1 MQKNNRPPLEHWRYF
16 VCCVEMGSF
25 QKVAETFQTDASYVS
40 KSVKDLEIFVGE
52 ALLKRNRPQ
61 LTLTWVGRE
70 YYEKIKPLLDQ
81 SNSLFKSKKAAS
93 LNKFRIAVPATL
105 SKLFI
110 RWISEFEAQNSSVIP
125 EVDFYDKKVK
135 PVLGD
140 FDYIVTLGT
149 LPNARVYATAL
160 GLVQR
165 IMVTASPNKE
175 RLLLIT
181 EPEMLNDYS
190 LVSEKNSLVVQT
202 QNLSMTLKMKLA
214 FQVNDIVTVVDSVL
228 LENAIAI
235 GMPRWAVSEALNNG
249 SLYQVLPEW
258 SCSPETVWLLRN
270 EKAKKNS
277 EVEKFITYLQTS
289 WVNTPGLL
297 LSYDVRKN
305 AQ

>member
-25 QKVAETFQTDASYVS
+25 QKVADTFQTDASYVS

-81 SNSLFKSKKAAS
+81 SNSLFKSKKVDS

-105 SKLFI
+105 SKLFM
-110 RWISEFEAQNSSVIP
+110 RWISEFEANNASVIP
-125 EVDFYDKKVK
+125 EVVFYDKKVK

-140 FDYIVTLGT
+140 FDYIVTLGNF
-149 LPNARVYATAL
+149 PNARVYATAL

-165 IMVTASPNKE
+165 IMVTASSNKK
-175 RLLLIT
+175 RLQDVT
-181 EPEMLNDYS
+181 EPEMLNDHS

-202 QNLSMTLKMKLA
+202 DNLSMTLKMKLS
-214 FQVNDIVTVVDSVL
+214 FQVNDIVTVADSAL

-235 GMPRWAVSEALNNG
+235 GMPRWAVSEALNKK

-270 EKAKKNS
+270 EKAKKNM
-277 EVEKFITYLQTS
+277 EVEKFITYLQNA

-297 LSYDVRKN
+297 PSYDIRKN
-305 AQ
+305 LQ